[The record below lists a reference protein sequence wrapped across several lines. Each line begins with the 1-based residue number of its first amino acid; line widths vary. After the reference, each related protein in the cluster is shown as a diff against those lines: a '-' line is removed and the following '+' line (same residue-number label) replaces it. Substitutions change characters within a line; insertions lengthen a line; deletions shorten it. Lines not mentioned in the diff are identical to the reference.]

1 MLNHLE
7 REGERERLWSSLHEV
22 YFLGEQISI
31 FQLACGMFPNHPRE
45 LYNNVALSGPCGCSC
60 ISVFWQGQKD
70 EGESFNVSAVFPPE
84 WEHLSL
90 QLGFKMISPYSN
102 TVIAGV
108 AVNGG
113 GKVVEISRFV
123 YCTCK
128 HTSQH
133 ISYICCSP
141 LFFKPSNP
149 YFMFAFPLSPF
160 YWLLCGLP
168 LLWRLSLIFHDFF
181 SSVFF
186 PLSIVPP
193 LATTFLFF
201 FSPSCWDVAVS
212 ADWQYEG
219 NNYLLSFFL
228 C

>member
-1 MLNHLE
+1 
-7 REGERERLWSSLHEV
+7 
-22 YFLGEQISI
+22 
-31 FQLACGMFPNHPRE
+31 MFPNHPLE
-45 LYNNVALSGPCGCSC
+45 LYNNVALSGACGCSC
-60 ISVFWQGQKD
+60 ISLFWQGQKD
-70 EGESFNVSAVFPPE
+70 EGESFNVSVVFPSE

-90 QLGFKMISPYSN
+90 QLGKIISPYSN
-102 TVIAGV
+102 TVIAGT
-108 AVNGG
+108 VNGG
-113 GKVVEISRFV
+113 GKLMEISRFV

-133 ISYICCSP
+133 TFCLCCSP
-141 LFFKPSNP
+141 LFFKTSNP
-149 YFMFAFPLSPF
+149 LQYYMFSFPLSPF

-186 PLSIVPP
+186 LLSIVPP

-201 FSPSCWDVAVS
+201 FSPSWWDVAVS